1 VGQNFRDIA
10 LDKDQNV
17 FVYLHKGPSDE
28 EIDKTVLKAALA
40 LNDQKDVTF
49 GKIDMSL
56 NEVRRSELNHLN
68 DEKFPFFFMYEKGE
82 KKRGIQWSHRGN
94 ISEDTIVAFIE
105 KSKTKEQ
112 TPQRSGRKEPKKNS
126 KQEHLKMNRERA

>member
-1 VGQNFRDIA
+1 VGHTFREIA

-17 FVYLHKGPSDE
+17 FVYFHKGSSDE

-40 LNDQKDVTF
+40 LKDQKDVAF

-68 DEKFPFFFMYEKGE
+68 DEKFPYFFLYEKGE
-82 KKRGIQWSHRGN
+82 KKRGIQWNHRGN
-94 ISEDTIVAFIE
+94 ISKDTMVSFIM
-105 KSKTKEQ
+105 KNTKKEQ
-112 TPQRSGRKEPKKNS
+112 TP
-126 KQEHLKMNRERA
+126 